1 MDRELNPLTGDYSG
15 ATSTGLQN
23 EVYIRLMTPLGAWW
37 ADPLLGSLL
46 HTIEREKDVER
57 VGMLARQ
64 YAEEALSPIL
74 KANRASDITVVE
86 TQPHN
91 GWLYLSIQVLANT
104 GDQFTYTHPVK
115 LI

>member
-86 TQPHN
+86 AQPHN
-91 GWLYLSIQVLANT
+91 GWLYLSIQVSANT